1 MLKVGVDHLLWGFH
15 HLRSLWGDE
24 LLHVWEELLLN
35 WLLLWVSI
43 IVIDDN
49 VVGYCW
55 LRPHWVLGEDG
66 SELLWLLHGLDV
78 LDERI
83 EGASTLV
90 EGVLGVFIN
99 LG

>member
-1 MLKVGVDHLLWGFH
+1 MLKVGVHHLLWGFH

-43 IVIDDN
+43 IVVDDN

-90 EGVLGVFIN
+90 EGVLRVFIN